1 MPRKKPINQG
11 QTWIPQIQAGV
22 EQSNGDRPKGM
33 PTLAMIK
40 QETAKFGL
48 PDSDAE
54 AIYDVWLSNGFTLKG
69 GARIKDFKATMRTWY
84 RNHWFDSQRRAAKR
98 LSPQDDEQAQLAK
111 IRRMKNA

>member
-1 MPRKKPINQG
+1 MAPI
-11 QTWIPQIQAGV
+11 QTGV

>member
-1 MPRKKPINQG
+1 MAKKPLNQG
-11 QTWIPQIQAGV
+11 QQWMAPIQAGV

-40 QETAKFGL
+40 QETARFGL

-69 GARIKDFKATMRTWY
+69 GAKIKDFKATMRTWH

-98 LSPQDDEQAQLAK
+98 IRPEDDQKAQLEKFRRAK
-111 IRRMKNA
+111 HG